1 MKNATLAR
9 VVAVG
14 ALCTTLAACGG
25 SSSVDTPLAGN
36 PPPPPAPPPASMF
49 ADIAALLSF
58 MKTEVGS
65 MLDNTEPRDVSSFQY
80 PSSETAEPD
89 PGV

>member
-1 MKNATLAR
+1 
-9 VVAVG
+9 
-14 ALCTTLAACGG
+14 
-25 SSSVDTPLAGN
+25 
-36 PPPPPAPPPASMF
+36 MF

-58 MKTEVGS
+58 MKIEVSS

-80 PSSETAEPD
+80 PSSDTAEPD

>member
-1 MKNATLAR
+1 
-9 VVAVG
+9 
-14 ALCTTLAACGG
+14 
-25 SSSVDTPLAGN
+25 
-36 PPPPPAPPPASMF
+36 MF

-58 MKTEVGS
+58 MKIEVSS

-80 PSSETAEPD
+80 PISDTAEPD